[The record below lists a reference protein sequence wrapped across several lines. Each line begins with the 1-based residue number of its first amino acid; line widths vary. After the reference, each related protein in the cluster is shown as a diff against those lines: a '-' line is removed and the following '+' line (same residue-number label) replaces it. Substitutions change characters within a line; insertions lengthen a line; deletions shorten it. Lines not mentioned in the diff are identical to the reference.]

1 MVAEMALGV
10 DVAEEGMVVEPEMA
24 TSVEVAASMG
34 LVASL
39 PERTEVLKG

>member
-1 MVAEMALGV
+1 VVARALEV
-10 DVAEEGMVVEPEMA
+10 NVAAEGRVVEPEMA